1 MAGLGALAEGFIA
14 GSQLGMQMNRE
25 ERAAAEAGELSK
37 LREAAE
43 GRATAQEG
51 RAASAETRAQEQ
63 HKKSLSLQ
71 DLQERRF
78 DLQEKRF
85 DAQDKRAQAQEG
97 RLDKQLNWQM
107 AKEQRA
113 EQDSALS
120 SMAPIEYQRV
130 ASGGDFS
137 PEFMEKAKGTRFD
150 PAFMAKTEY
159 KDAAKS
165 AFEHV
170 DTLMTK
176 LQKEGP
182 NSVGLAD
189 VNKPEFLKS
198 LDVLMKPDIE
208 RDIGTK
214 DPVTGKTI
222 ASKEIATVIP
232 YENKGLVIDVKVT
245 LDDGTSYIAPVTE
258 GRSTD
263 PDDPVKIIPIDKFIN
278 TIEGHTRMASAYN
291 QPDLQNAVLRYVQ
304 PAKENQSAEV
314 TKRQLLSEQA
324 SIDRDEAK
332 ELAKVNTDKVMEPEE
347 KTKAMKGIS
356 DRYQEVRDRTN
367 ARYGIGAQKPVG
379 KGSAAVQ
386 KASGGGERMMDTAA
400 WAGNDPKKAAF
411 IKSGEEYAS
420 TNGVNPFDSFTP
432 DELQKIYVE
441 WVNDQEAD
449 DIASQ
454 LSQ

>member
-14 GSQLGMQMNRE
+14 GSQLGMQMKRE

-43 GRATAQEG
+43 GRATAQEE

-71 DLQERRF
+71 DLQEKRF

-85 DAQDKRAQAQEG
+85 DAQDRRANKELDLRQKEYDRKLKADEMEVLYGDIQA
-97 RLDKQLNWQM
+97 M
-107 AKEQRA
+107 
-113 EQDSALS
+113 S
-120 SMAPIEYQRV
+120 PIEYQRV
-130 ASGGDFS
+130 ASGGNFS
-137 PEFMEKAKGTRFD
+137 PEYMSKVKGTRFD
-150 PAFMAKTEY
+150 PAFMVKDEYREATKT
-159 KDAAKS
+159 
-165 AFEHV
+165 AFNHMNDIMGKVER
-170 DTLMTK
+170 
-176 LQKEGP
+176 EGP
-182 NSVGLAD
+182 NSIGLAD
-189 VNKPEFLKS
+189 INKPEFIKS

-332 ELAKVNTDKVMEPEE
+332 ELAKLNTDQFLGLEE
-347 KTKAMKGIS
+347 KAKAIEVIS
-356 DRYQEVRDRTN
+356 ERYQSVRDRTN
-367 ARYGIGAQKPVG
+367 ERYGIGAQKPIG

-386 KASGGGERMMDTAA
+386 KPRGGGERMMDTAA
-400 WAGNDPKKAAF
+400 WAGNDPKKTAF

-420 TNGVNPFDSFTP
+420 TTGENPFDSFTP

-441 WVNDQEAD
+441 WVNDQEAN